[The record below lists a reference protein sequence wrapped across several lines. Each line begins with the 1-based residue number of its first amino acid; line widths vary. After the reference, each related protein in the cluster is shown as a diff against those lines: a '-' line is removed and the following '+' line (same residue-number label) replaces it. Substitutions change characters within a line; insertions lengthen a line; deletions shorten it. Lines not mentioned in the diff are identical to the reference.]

1 MRKLNASII
10 VGIIIAIIGAGTVL
24 AYGRSVDKRVLDGR
38 RAQTVVVATQP
49 LTAGMSAAAVRND
62 VHSEQVP
69 SAFAVDSA
77 LAKLSDVPDGQV
89 LLSSVPKG
97 GQLSQSSFGDPAVAG
112 KLSPATGDVALA
124 VETDLSPGVAR
135 YLTPGQ
141 LVDVFV
147 TYNDVRDADGKP
159 AYASDRTKL
168 FVSGVKV
175 LAVSVAQSATSS
187 SSTHQGAFSNATNS
201 QDQAVAQDK
210 VIAVLDLRPTDAER
224 LVNAQA
230 LGTIYLGYTLK
241 GGDSTPSGVNPDDV
255 VRSNR

>member
-38 RAQTVVVATQP
+38 QAQTVVVATQP
-49 LTAGMSAAAVRND
+49 LTAGMSASAVRSE
-62 VHSEQVP
+62 VRTEQVP
-69 SAFAVDSA
+69 SAFAVDRA
-77 LAKLSDVPDGQV
+77 LAKLSEVPAGQV

-147 TYNDVRDADGKP
+147 TYNDVRDADGRP

-187 SSTHQGAFSNATNS
+187 STHQGAFSNATDS

-210 VIAVLDLRPTDAER
+210 VIAVLDLKPGDAER

-241 GGDSTPSGVNPDDV
+241 GGDSTPTGVNPDDV

>member
-24 AYGRSVDKRVLDGR
+24 AYGRNVDQRVLNGR
-38 RAQTVVVATQP
+38 QAKTVLVATQP
-49 LTAGMSAAAVRND
+49 LTSGMSTSAIRSD
-62 VHSEQVP
+62 VHAEQVP
-69 SAFAVDSA
+69 AAFAVDSS
-77 LAKLSDVPDGQV
+77 LSKLSDVPDGQV

-97 GQLSQSSFGDPAVAG
+97 GQLSSSSFGDPAEAG

-147 TYNDVRDADGKP
+147 TYNEIQGQPV
-159 AYASDRTKL
+159 ASNRTKL

-175 LAVSVAQSATSS
+175 LAISVAQSQSSSTSS
-187 SSTHQGAFSNATNS
+187 SHGAFGKASAS

-210 VIAVLDLRPTDAER
+210 VIAVLDLHPGDAER

-241 GGDSTPSGVNPDDV
+241 GGDSTPTGVNPDDV